1 MTEVEKADKLNRLLS
16 DLQEALDEGAIAV
29 VEGPNDEKALRALGI
44 DGKVAQLSK
53 TPYSELAEKLAKNCR
68 EVIILTDFD
77 AYGEKAAKGLRDS
90 FLNEC
95 VRVDL
100 SFRTRFKKLLGYT
113 VFEDV
118 PSLFEN
124 EINR

>member
-1 MTEVEKADKLNRLLS
+1 MTGQNKAEKLEKLLD
-16 DLQEALDEGAIAV
+16 DLQAALDKGSVAV

-44 DGKVAQLSK
+44 TGKAAQLSK
-53 TPYSELAEKLAKNCR
+53 RTYSELAEQLAGECR
-68 EVIILTDFD
+68 EVVLLTDFD
-77 AYGEKAAKGLRDS
+77 AYGNKAAKGLRDS

-95 VRVDL
+95 VRVDM

-113 VFEDV
+113 EFEDV

-124 EINR
+124 EMNR